1 MIGLCEVRC
10 SETNISS
17 LIAAKPSRSTSMVN
31 RSTVLTGAPPARCSP
46 LLQDQVAGLVLPR
59 GLAGQ
64 DQRGGSRLLDH
75 ARPGDPVLVRAGRLG
90 SQIGEF
96 GSDQDRDL
104 LLRSVRVEV
113 DQPGSGGRLRAWEA
127 LVGPADLRCRFDRA
141 DPERYDL
148 ERGVET
154 ERVAVQT
161 APIERGADV
170 I

>member
-64 DQRGGSRLLDH
+64 DQRGASRRLAH
-75 ARPGDPVLVRAGRLG
+75 ARPGNPGRVL
-90 SQIGEF
+90 S
-96 GSDQDRDL
+96 
-104 LLRSVRVEV
+104 
-113 DQPGSGGRLRAWEA
+113 GRLRRPEA
-127 LVGPADLRCRFDRA
+127 RVGGVPA
-141 DPERYDL
+141 
-148 ERGVET
+148 
-154 ERVAVQT
+154 
-161 APIERGADV
+161 
-170 I
+170 